1 MIMAGSEKKRDS
13 EKVESTTLLHYAHIS
28 AGLPD
33 TGTRP
38 TGLVNLKAPMEV
50 GWLAGVCQEEAA
62 GTSRSGHR
70 EADKSRERIQ
80 RRQQFLLPLP
90 PPRFL
95 WCNLTPRGAPASRH
109 THRENQFQTCP
120 APTAASPP
128 SVSVFSLLCFLVS
141 FNS

>member
-1 MIMAGSEKKRDS
+1 MAGSEKKKDS
-13 EKVESTTLLHYAHIS
+13 EKVESTTLLHYTHIS

-70 EADKSRERIQ
+70 EADKSGERIQ

-109 THRENQFQTCP
+109 THREPVPDLSCTNGCL
-120 APTAASPP
+120 SPFCLRFL
-128 SVSVFSLLCFLVS
+128 SSLF
-141 FNS
+141 FGII